1 LLTRVLLD
9 VTLDLSVR
17 CAVAHAKVQ
26 DAKREQRFKKLVSHA
41 APSVIVA
48 AGPACGKRR
57 SASAAA
63 ARWLAKMP
71 TYFATP
77 GTVILIFS
85 IVTPFLEKPHVDHF

>member
-1 LLTRVLLD
+1 M
-9 VTLDLSVR
+9 
-17 CAVAHAKVQ
+17 
-26 DAKREQRFKKLVSHA
+26 
-41 APSVIVA
+41 VA
-48 AGPACGKRR
+48 AGPALGKRF

-85 IVTPFLEKPHVDHF
+85 MGDSYVFGKPPNHPFLFVENIKTNKSKGVFYGR